1 MLRIEPNIA
10 MLNVDFNLEIQSL
23 LEIMKLEKS
32 SAKTMNELT
41 NDDKSTFLNILN
53 FKSMPIVFK
62 IIY

>member
-1 MLRIEPNIA
+1 MLRIEPNRA